1 MQKSSKLA
9 SRSVLRVSGVDAQ
22 SFLQNIFTNDIR
34 RVAAGVLQYNLL
46 LTPQGKVLHDV
57 FIFMRDDAYFIDIET
72 CRRDDLLK
80 RLAIFKLRAKVD
92 IEKTFLCVFSYS
104 EGFSDPRHKKLGHRF
119 YGEDKEAG
127 EEGAYD
133 DFLISLGIP
142 NGSKTI
148 HYEKDFAHE
157 LNLDVLNAIAWD
169 KGCFIGQEVVARVY
183 NRGLAKKRLLILKGR
198 NLKPDGD
205 IRQVNS
211 TADIALAVLRLDD
224 AREGLE
230 RPEYLPP

>member
-1 MQKSSKLA
+1 MQKNSKFG
-9 SRSVLRVSGVDAQ
+9 SRCVLRVSGVDAQ

-57 FIFMRDDAYFIDIET
+57 FIFMQDNAYFIDVET
-72 CRRDDLLK
+72 ARRDDLLK
-80 RLAIFKLRAKVD
+80 RFAIFKLRAKVD
-92 IEKTFLCVFSYS
+92 IEKTSLSVFSSS
-104 EGFSDPRHKKLGHRF
+104 EGFGDPRYKKLGQRL
-119 YGEDKEAG
+119 YAEDKEAG
-127 EEGAYD
+127 EEGVYD
-133 DFLISLGIP
+133 DFLINLGIP

-157 LNLDVLNAIAWD
+157 LNLDALNAIAWD

-183 NRGLAKKRLLILKGR
+183 NRGLAKKRLLIIKGQ

-211 TADIALAVLRLDD
+211 TADIALAVLRLDGT
-224 AREGLE
+224 REGLE
-230 RPEYLPP
+230 RPEYLPF